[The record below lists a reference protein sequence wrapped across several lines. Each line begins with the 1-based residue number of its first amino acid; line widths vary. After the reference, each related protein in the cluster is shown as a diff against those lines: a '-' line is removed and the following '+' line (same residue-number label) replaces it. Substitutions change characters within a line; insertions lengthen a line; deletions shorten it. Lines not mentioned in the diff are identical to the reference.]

1 MLSIGSILI
10 FVVSFRFNKMTEN
23 TKFLVKYAKFPRF
36 QVFCNL
42 FDTAPHWTTCLNK
55 DKDVQ

>member
-1 MLSIGSILI
+1 
-10 FVVSFRFNKMTEN
+10 MTEN

-42 FDTAPHWTTCLNK
+42 FDAAPHWTTCLNK